1 MAHTQPGPWWGWRA
15 SCSVL
20 LCVVWS
26 WAIRSTGSQ
35 HGWDRRDLTAH
46 AVPPV
51 PWAGYPPAQSAL
63 HPSRGGRP
71 LLQGCPHPS
80 IPEFCSR
87 HDSSFYSYS
96 AAGQSS
102 ALPPKVWE
110 LGMMGPR
117 TPSQPGMSS
126 LSETPHLLV
135 HLLPALLGSTTRSP
149 QPHCSTAPFFAKP
162 QLQMHPCDFI
172 LVSERRFD
180 ALGTQNQCW

>member
-1 MAHTQPGPWWGWRA
+1 MLYGAGPLEARHIA
-15 SCSVL
+15 TI
-20 LCVVWS
+20 
-26 WAIRSTGSQ
+26 ATGSQ
-35 HGWDRRDLTAH
+35 RGWVRRDLTAH

-51 PWAGYPPAQSAL
+51 PWAGYPPAQPAL

-87 HDSSFYSYS
+87 HDSCFYSYS

-117 TPSQPGMSS
+117 TPSQPRMSS
-126 LSETPHLLV
+126 LSETPHLLCISS
-135 HLLPALLGSTTRSP
+135 LLCSAAPRGHRSP
-149 QPHCSTAPFFAKP
+149 IAALRLS
-162 QLQMHPCDFI
+162 LQNHNFRCI
-172 LVSERRFD
+172 LVTSF
-180 ALGTQNQCW
+180 W

>member
-1 MAHTQPGPWWGWRA
+1 MLCGAGPLEARHIA
-15 SCSVL
+15 TI
-20 LCVVWS
+20 
-26 WAIRSTGSQ
+26 ATGSQ
-35 HGWDRRDLTAH
+35 RGWVRRDLTAH

-51 PWAGYPPAQSAL
+51 PWAGYPPAQPAL

-87 HDSSFYSYS
+87 HDSCFYSHS

-117 TPSQPGMSS
+117 APSQPGMSS
-126 LSETPHLLV
+126 LSETPHLLCISS
-135 HLLPALLGSTTRSP
+135 LLCSAAPRGHRSP
-149 QPHCSTAPFFAKP
+149 IAALRLS
-162 QLQMHPCDFI
+162 LQNHNFRCI
-172 LVSERRFD
+172 LVTSF
-180 ALGTQNQCW
+180 W